1 MSFKD
6 KNGETILVN
15 TQVQYEGDIYNV
27 EQNPFSNQLV
37 IDNECGQEDLS
48 KVHSKCEIIKL

>member
-1 MSFKD
+1 MTFKD

-37 IDNECGQEDLS
+37 IDNECGQVDLS
-48 KVHSKCEIIKL
+48 KVHFKCEIIKL